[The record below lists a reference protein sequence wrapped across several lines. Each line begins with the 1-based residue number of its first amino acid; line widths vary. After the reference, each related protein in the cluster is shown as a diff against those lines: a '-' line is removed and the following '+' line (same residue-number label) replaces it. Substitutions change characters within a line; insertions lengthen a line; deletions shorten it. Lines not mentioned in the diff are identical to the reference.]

1 MTWHTK
7 TIKELSTSLRAKEVS
22 AEELATYFLK
32 RIRETADLNA
42 FVDLNEEQTMIQAKN
57 ADALLA
63 KSEASTLA
71 GIPIAHKD
79 VFVTKNWK
87 TTAGSKI
94 LTNYM
99 SPFDAHVVAK
109 LGVEGAG
116 MVCLGKV
123 NMDEFAMGS
132 SNENSSAGAVKNP
145 WDLMRVPGGSS
156 GGSAV
161 AIAAGLSP
169 AATGTD
175 TGGSIRQPASLCGIT
190 GIKPTYGRVSRYGMI
205 AYASSLDQAGPMA
218 KTAED
223 CALLLNAMAGHDVKD
238 STSLERPTEDFTAKL
253 GKPWAADAG
262 LPLKGLRIGLP
273 KEYFGDGLQAD
284 VRSAIQSA
292 IDQFKKMGAECV
304 DVSLPKTEL
313 SIPVYYVIAP
323 AEASSNLSRF
333 DGVRY
338 GHRANQY
345 DDLLDMYK
353 RSRSEGF
360 GAEVKRRIL
369 IGTYVLSHGYYDAY
383 YLKAQRIR
391 RIIAQDFQNAFEQC
405 DIIMGPV
412 APSVAG
418 KIGEKISDPTQ
429 MYLEDIYTLS
439 PNLAGLP
446 AMSAPCGFGAN
457 GMPVGLQLIGNYFS
471 EASLLQVAHAYQQE
485 TDWHTTL
492 SPFAM
497 KGGAA

>member
-1 MTWHTK
+1 MSWHTK
-7 TIKELSTSLRAKEVS
+7 TIKELAGALNTKEIS
-22 AEELATYFLK
+22 AQELASYFLK
-32 RIRETADLNA
+32 RIDETVALNA
-42 FVDLNEEQTMIQAKN
+42 FVDVSEEQTMIQAKE
-57 ADALLA
+57 ADALIA
-63 KSEASTLA
+63 KGGASSLT
-71 GIPIAHKD
+71 GIPVAHKD

-99 SPFDAHVVAK
+99 SPFDAHVVAQ
-109 LGVEGAG
+109 LGLHGAG
-116 MVCLGKV
+116 MVCLGKL

-145 WDLMRVPGGSS
+145 WDVLRVPGGSS
-156 GGSAV
+156 GGSAA

-223 CALLLNAMAGHDVKD
+223 CAILLNAMAGHDAKD
-238 STSLERPTEDFTAKL
+238 STSLDKPTEDYTAKL
-253 GKPWAADAG
+253 GKPWAEDSKQS
-262 LPLKGLRIGLP
+262 LKGLRVGLP
-273 KEYFGDGLQAD
+273 KEYFGDGLQQD
-284 VRSAIQSA
+284 VRAAVETAIE
-292 IDQFKKMGAECV
+292 QFKKMGAECV
-304 DVSLPKTEL
+304 PVSLPKTEL
-313 SIPVYYVIAP
+313 SIPVYYVLAP

-338 GHRANQY
+338 GHRADQY
-345 DDLLDMYK
+345 GDLLDMYK

-391 RIIAQDFQNAFEQC
+391 RIIAQDFQNAFQQC
-405 DIIMGPV
+405 DIIAGPV

-418 KIGEKISDPTQ
+418 KIGEKTSDPTQ

-457 GMPVGLQLIGNYFS
+457 GMPVGIQLIGNYFS

-485 TDWHTTL
+485 TDWHQTL
-492 SPFAM
+492 SPFAK
-497 KGGAA
+497 KGGVA